1 MTERYAH
8 LLPDVKRKAINRLAE
23 TFESHIEN
31 AEAEENTKSD
41 AVYGIEFTGYFS
53 LCYMA

>member
-8 LLPDVKRKAINRLAE
+8 LLHDVKRKAINRLAE